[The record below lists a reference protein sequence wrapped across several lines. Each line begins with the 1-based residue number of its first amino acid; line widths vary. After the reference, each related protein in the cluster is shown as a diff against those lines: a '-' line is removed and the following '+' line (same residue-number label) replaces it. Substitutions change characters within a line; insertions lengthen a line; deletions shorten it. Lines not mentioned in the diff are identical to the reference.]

1 MKKLKYLLFALFMM
15 IPFSV
20 SAGSV
25 SVSLSCPGS
34 ANAGSEVTCN
44 VNVSSDVA
52 VNGLSANYSLSG
64 ASYVSFTPQNGF
76 TSYNASGSGFAIGNT
91 AGKSGSY
98 TIGVLKVKVNSA
110 ATIQLININ
119 ASDTDFGDY
128 NIGGQS
134 RSIRINS
141 TNNNL
146 GGLSLSNGTLSPS
159 FSAGTTNYTATIDA
173 DNVVINA
180 SKSEDSQS
188 ISGAGSKAL
197 NYGNN
202 TFNIVV
208 TSESGS
214 SKTYTITINRPDNRS
229 TNNNLKNLSVNQGS
243 ISFNKNTTSYSI
255 DVDSNVSS
263 IKVTAALE
271 DSSASFVNGFG
282 SRTVDLSYG
291 NNVILVKVQAQNG
304 AVKTYTINVNRK
316 DDRSTNNDLKT
327 LKVSSGEVVFD
338 KDTLEYNVSVYYDVT
353 TFDIKATAVDEK
365 AVVKVNG
372 PSELAVGE
380 NIFTIDVTSENG
392 NVKTYKIIVKRL
404 SEDEKMS
411 DDNGIASLK
420 IFGHDIDFSNDV
432 YEYTIEIGKDETELF
447 FDIVLED
454 DKANY
459 TIKNNENLKDGSE
472 VILVVVSESG
482 LKNEYTFI
490 IEQENVLI
498 SYIIVGGI
506 CLVVGIFLGI
516 IISKRPKKNKDKN
529 KNNINSE
536 PVIVESTPVVTK
548 VVSTNTN
555 NVNNE
560 AKSETVV
567 TTDTNT
573 HTNNVEVKT
582 ENNPNELKNTL

>member
-516 IISKRPKKNKDKN
+516 IISKRPKKNKN